1 MRRCVWKKPTG
12 STWKK
17 GLFHMWYVKQYPVGE
32 LKGPNGHA
40 AGQATEL
47 VAIVED
53 ESGKIVEVYPNNI
66 CFEC

>member
-1 MRRCVWKKPTG
+1 
-12 STWKK
+12 
-17 GLFHMWYVKQYPVGE
+17 MWYVKQYPVGE

-53 ESGKIVEVYPNNI
+53 ESGKIVEVGPNNI